1 MFPRYFRWI
10 SAFGVL
16 AALVVLVIMALPVM
30 SGMAPASDLI
40 RPVIAAVAFGWAF
53 TQSTKA
59 CPRYIIRADC
69 SPMA

>member
-1 MFPRYFRWI
+1 MMFPRYFRWI

-16 AALVVLVIMALPVM
+16 AALVVLVIMALPVV

-59 CPRYIIRADC
+59 
-69 SPMA
+69 